1 MPVARRTVKSMNR
14 VTNEGLEMNNWSS
27 MRFGGKSKWSTVCA
41 VLLSAA
47 ALLSAAP
54 ASADPTDDAFV
65 AALAKDGI
73 TMSGPN
79 TAIAMAHTVCA
90 ELDNN
95 QNTSVLAMSLMKD
108 TDLSLK
114 QSGYFVGA
122 SMSAYCPQYIGH
134 TDNSLNWL
142 KPYNPVPQW

>member
-1 MPVARRTVKSMNR
+1 MDMTTQHHHMN
-14 VTNEGLEMNNWSS
+14 VGP
-27 MRFGGKSKWSTVCA
+27 GKWSTVCA

-65 AALAKDGI
+65 MALEKDGLGI
-73 TMSGPN
+73 TDRN

-95 QNTSVLAMSLMKD
+95 QNTSVLAMNLMKD

-114 QSGYFVGA
+114 QSSYFVGA

-142 KPYNPVPQW
+142 KPYNPGPQW

>member
-1 MPVARRTVKSMNR
+1 MN
-14 VTNEGLEMNNWSS
+14 VGP
-27 MRFGGKSKWSTVCA
+27 GKWKWPTVCV

-73 TMSGPN
+73 TMSGAN
-79 TAIAMAHTVCA
+79 TAIAMAHTVCD
-90 ELDNN
+90 ELDHNP
-95 QNTSVLAMSLMKD
+95 NTSVLAVSLMKH

-114 QSGYFVGA
+114 QSSYFVGA

-142 KPYNPVPQW
+142 KPFPPLM

>member
-1 MPVARRTVKSMNR
+1 MSTRKVVVLDPNPIDAHRRADIIHINV
-14 VTNEGLEMNNWSS
+14 GP
-27 MRFGGKSKWSTVCA
+27 GKWATVCA

-54 ASADPTDDAFV
+54 ASAEPTDDAFV

-73 TMSGPN
+73 TIPGPN

-95 QNTSVLAMSLMKD
+95 KNTSVLAMNLMKD

-114 QSGYFVGA
+114 QSSYFVGA

-142 KPYNPVPQW
+142 KPYSPLPQFD

>member
-1 MPVARRTVKSMNR
+1 MTHMN
-14 VTNEGLEMNNWSS
+14 VGP
-27 MRFGGKSKWSTVCA
+27 GKWSTVCA

-65 AALAKDGI
+65 AAVAKDGI
-73 TMSGPN
+73 VITDRD

-90 ELDNN
+90 GFDKNEKS
-95 QNTSVLAMSLMKD
+95 SVLAMRLMKH

-114 QSGYFVGA
+114 QSSFFVGV
-122 SMSAYCPQYIGH
+122 SMSAYCPQYEGL

-142 KPYNPVPQW
+142 NPGPPLM

>member
-1 MPVARRTVKSMNR
+1 MN
-14 VTNEGLEMNNWSS
+14 VGP
-27 MRFGGKSKWSTVCA
+27 GKWSTVCA

-73 TMSGPN
+73 VITDRD

-90 ELDNN
+90 GFDNN
-95 QNTSVLAMSLMKD
+95 EKSSVLAMRLKKH

-114 QSGYFVGA
+114 QSSYFVGV
-122 SMSAYCPQYIGH
+122 SMSAYCPQYEGL

-142 KPYNPVPQW
+142 NPGPPLM

>member
-1 MPVARRTVKSMNR
+1 MTHMN
-14 VTNEGLEMNNWSS
+14 VGP
-27 MRFGGKSKWSTVCA
+27 GKWSTVCA

-54 ASADPTDDAFV
+54 ASADPPDDAFV

-73 TMSGPN
+73 VITDRE

-90 ELDNN
+90 GFDKNEKS
-95 QNTSVLAMSLMKD
+95 SVLAMRLMKH

-114 QSGYFVGA
+114 QSSYFVGV
-122 SMSAYCPQYIGH
+122 SMSAYCPQYEGL
-134 TDNSLNWL
+134 TDNSMNWL
-142 KPYNPVPQW
+142 NPGPPLM

>member
-1 MPVARRTVKSMNR
+1 MTQ
-14 VTNEGLEMNNWSS
+14 TNVGP
-27 MRFGGKSKWSTVCA
+27 GKWKWSAGCA

-65 AALAKDGI
+65 AALAKDDIGI
-73 TMSGPN
+73 TDRN
-79 TAIAMAHTVCA
+79 TAIAAAHTVCD

-95 QNTSVLAMSLMKD
+95 QNTSVLAMNLMKD
-108 TDLSLK
+108 TGLSLQ
-114 QSGYFVGA
+114 QSSYFVGA

-134 TDNSLNWL
+134 TDNSPNWL
-142 KPYNPVPQW
+142 NPYVPVPQW

>member
-1 MPVARRTVKSMNR
+1 MTHMN
-14 VTNEGLEMNNWSS
+14 VSPG
-27 MRFGGKSKWSTVCA
+27 KWSTVCA

-54 ASADPTDDAFV
+54 ASADPPDDAFV

-73 TMSGPN
+73 VIGDRD
-79 TAIAMAHTVCA
+79 TAIATAHTVCA
-90 ELDNN
+90 GFDKNEKS
-95 QNTSVLAMSLMKD
+95 SVLAMRLMKH

-114 QSGYFVGA
+114 QSSYFVGV
-122 SMSAYCPQYIGH
+122 SMSAYCPQYEGL

-142 KPYNPVPQW
+142 NPGPPLM

>member
-1 MPVARRTVKSMNR
+1 MTHMN
-14 VTNEGLEMNNWSS
+14 VGP
-27 MRFGGKSKWSTVCA
+27 GKWSTVCA

-73 TMSGPN
+73 VITDRD

-90 ELDNN
+90 GFDKNEKS
-95 QNTSVLAMSLMKD
+95 SVLAMRLMKH

-114 QSGYFVGA
+114 QSSYFVGV
-122 SMSAYCPQYIGH
+122 SMSAYCPQYEGL
-134 TDNSLNWL
+134 TDNSMNWL
-142 KPYNPVPQW
+142 NPGPPLM

>member
-1 MPVARRTVKSMNR
+1 MTHMN
-14 VTNEGLEMNNWSS
+14 VGP
-27 MRFGGKSKWSTVCA
+27 GKWSTVCA

-54 ASADPTDDAFV
+54 ASADPTDDALV

-73 TMSGPN
+73 VITDRD

-90 ELDNN
+90 GFDKNEKS
-95 QNTSVLAMSLMKD
+95 SVLAMRLMKH

-114 QSGYFVGA
+114 QSSYFVGV
-122 SMSAYCPQYIGH
+122 SMSAYCPQYEGL

-142 KPYNPVPQW
+142 NPGPPLM

>member
-1 MPVARRTVKSMNR
+1 MTHMN
-14 VTNEGLEMNNWSS
+14 VGP
-27 MRFGGKSKWSTVCA
+27 GKWKWSTVCA

-65 AALAKDGI
+65 AGLAKDGI
-73 TMSGPN
+73 GITDRN
-79 TAIAMAHTVCA
+79 TALAAAHTVCD
-90 ELDNN
+90 ELGNN
-95 QNTSVLAMSLMKD
+95 QNTSVLAMNLTKD
-108 TDLSLK
+108 TDLSLQ

-134 TDNSLNWL
+134 THSSLNWL
-142 KPYNPVPQW
+142 KPYNPVPQFK

>member
-1 MPVARRTVKSMNR
+1 MTHMN
-14 VTNEGLEMNNWSS
+14 VGP
-27 MRFGGKSKWSTVCA
+27 GKWSTVCA

-73 TMSGPN
+73 VITDRD

-90 ELDNN
+90 GFDKNEKS
-95 QNTSVLAMSLMKD
+95 SVLAMRLKKH

-114 QSGYFVGA
+114 QSSYFVGV
-122 SMSAYCPQYIGH
+122 SMSAYCPQYEGL
-134 TDNSLNWL
+134 TDNSMNWL
-142 KPYNPVPQW
+142 NPGPPLM